1 MVSVFTTAL
10 LGMIIGFLGKAIMP
24 PDDKG
29 GVIATTTCGIC
40 GGSLV
45 GSMGWLM
52 DWWTVGA
59 PMGYAAAAGGAVLL
73 LIIYRIFAGLKTAV
87 E

>member
-1 MVSVFTTAL
+1 MISVFATAL
-10 LGMIIGFLGKAIMP
+10 LGLVIGILGKAIMP
-24 PDDKG
+24 SNDRG
-29 GVIATTTCGIC
+29 GVMATAVCGIC

-59 PMGYAAAAGGAVLL
+59 PMGYAAAAGGALFL
-73 LIIYRIFAGLKTAV
+73 LIIYRIVSGLETAV

>member
-10 LGMIIGFLGKAIMP
+10 LGLIIGLLGKVIMP
-24 PDDKG
+24 PGDRG
-29 GVIATTTCGIC
+29 GILATAVAGIC

-59 PMGYAAAAGGAVLL
+59 PIGYAAAAGGSLLL
-73 LIIYRIFAGLKTAV
+73 LITYRIFSGLKTAV
-87 E
+87 D

>member
-10 LGMIIGFLGKAIMP
+10 LGLIIGFLGKAIMP
-24 PDDKG
+24 ADDRG
-29 GVIATTTCGIC
+29 GAIATTTAGIC

-45 GSMGWLM
+45 CSMGWLM
-52 DWWTVGA
+52 DWWTVGS
-59 PMGYAAAAGGAVLL
+59 PTGYIAATGGAVFL
-73 LIIYRIFAGLKTAV
+73 LIIYRIFSGLKTAV

>member
-10 LGMIIGFLGKAIMP
+10 LGLIIGVLGKAIMP
-24 PDDKG
+24 ADDRG
-29 GVIATTTCGIC
+29 GMIATATAGIC

-59 PMGYAAAAGGAVLL
+59 PMGYAAAAGGSLVLL
-73 LIIYRIFAGLKTAV
+73 IVYRIFSGLKTSV
-87 E
+87 D